1 MSASVTQFF
10 EDLRSRVAEATA
22 ARRLQEKIVIQ
33 VGSATCEHAAG
44 SLDVMDE
51 FVKHVKSSGRQDIVL
66 RRTGCTGRCSKE
78 PIVGVSVP
86 GQLPVKYERVNR
98 ELVHKIFTSHI
109 QEGSPVV
116 ENALDDSLSGIHK
129 SEFVFCAGTRCGL
142 EGDNIMKDRFAE
154 KLKAR
159 VPNAETIKVSKVGCF
174 GACSQQDRGKCAYI
188 LHRPSKAMY
197 CIKSESDLDDIIETQ
212 VLGGKMV
219 DRLLANDQLVSKD
232 FFDMYGDVAF
242 FNRQSRVAL
251 RNCGVVDPESLD
263 EFITYGG
270 FKALSTVLTRRD
282 PQAVINEVLQARLR
296 GRGGGGF
303 PTGKKWQMA
312 FNQKETTRYLV
323 CNGDEGDP
331 GAFMD
336 RGMLESDPFNIV
348 EGMAIAAFAIQAQK
362 GFLYIRAEY
371 PLAIKRIQNAIDK
384 SREAGLLGKNIM
396 GSDFTFDLEIRLGA
410 GAFVC
415 GEETALIAS
424 IEGERG
430 QPGLRPPYPVERG
443 LWGKPTCINNV
454 ETFANIS
461 AIINYGGDW
470 FARIGTEE
478 SGGTKVFAL
487 AGKVKHTGL
496 VEVPLG
502 TSLKDVVFDIGGGVQ
517 DDLPLKAIQTGGP
530 AGGFIPAK
538 WADMEVDFAPLAKA
552 GSIMGSGGMI
562 VLSEQDCIVDIA
574 KFYLSF
580 TTDESC
586 GKCTPCREGTTRMQ
600 EILERITNGTAVMA
614 DLDKLERLAR
624 LIQKTSLCGLGRAAP
639 NPILSSLEH
648 FRDEYLEHIVDKRC
662 RSKKCVA
669 LIHYRISPDLCIGC
683 TVCARNCPVECITGK
698 RKEVHT
704 IDQARCI
711 KCGQCF
717 QVCRFDAVE
726 RG

>member
-109 QEGSPVV
+109 QEGTPVV
-116 ENALDDSLSGIHK
+116 ESALDDSLSGVHK

-159 VPNAETIKVSKVGCF
+159 VPNADTIKVSKVGCF

-197 CIKSESDLDDIIETQ
+197 CIKSESDLDDIIDTQ

-263 EFITYGG
+263 EFVTYGG
-270 FKALSTVLTRRD
+270 FKALGTVLTKRD
-282 PQAVINEVLQARLR
+282 PLWVINEVLQARLR

-348 EGMAIAAFAIQAQK
+348 EGMTIAAFAIQAHK

-396 GSDFTFDLEIRLGA
+396 GSDFEFDLEIRLGA

-454 ETFANIS
+454 ETFANLS

-496 VEVPLG
+496 V
-502 TSLKDVVFDIGGGVQ
+502 
-517 DDLPLKAIQTGGP
+517 
-530 AGGFIPAK
+530 
-538 WADMEVDFAPLAKA
+538 
-552 GSIMGSGGMI
+552 
-562 VLSEQDCIVDIA
+562 
-574 KFYLSF
+574 
-580 TTDESC
+580 
-586 GKCTPCREGTTRMQ
+586 
-600 EILERITNGTAVMA
+600 
-614 DLDKLERLAR
+614 
-624 LIQKTSLCGLGRAAP
+624 
-639 NPILSSLEH
+639 
-648 FRDEYLEHIVDKRC
+648 
-662 RSKKCVA
+662 
-669 LIHYRISPDLCIGC
+669 
-683 TVCARNCPVECITGK
+683 
-698 RKEVHT
+698 
-704 IDQARCI
+704 
-711 KCGQCF
+711 
-717 QVCRFDAVE
+717 
-726 RG
+726 